1 MGGKRDLLPPSGAV
15 RTRRSAAVAAP
26 AKKSPTSSL
35 NKVTPIPGN
44 LSIPATHAA
53 INEAVLAD
61 VNNDDDDDNDDDA
74 AASDAGE
81 YDYFGDMP
89 NPDPE
94 DVLPR
99 DLRGDFLLLFLK
111 SRKHYTKARKVGGF
125 L

>member
-1 MGGKRDLLPPSGAV
+1 
-15 RTRRSAAVAAP
+15 VAAP
-26 AKKSPTSSL
+26 AKKSATSSL

-44 LSIPATHAA
+44 LSIPATRAA
-53 INEAVLAD
+53 IDEAVLAV
-61 VNNDDDDDNDDDA
+61 VNNDDNDDNDDDA
-74 AASDAGE
+74 AASDAGD